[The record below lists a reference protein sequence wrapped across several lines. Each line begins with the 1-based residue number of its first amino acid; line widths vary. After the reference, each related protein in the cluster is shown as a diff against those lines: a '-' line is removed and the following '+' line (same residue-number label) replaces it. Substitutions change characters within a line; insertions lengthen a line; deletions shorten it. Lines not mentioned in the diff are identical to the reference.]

1 MNWNSLKMLLIDK
14 SRFALNR
21 LVEILLESDTPD
33 DKAAHTDMS
42 LRATI
47 EWISAHIDL
56 YRLDQYTV

>member
-14 SRFALNR
+14 SRFALNS
-21 LVEILLESDTPD
+21 LVEISLESDTPD
-33 DKAAHTDMS
+33 DKAAHIDMG

-47 EWISAHIDL
+47 IDL